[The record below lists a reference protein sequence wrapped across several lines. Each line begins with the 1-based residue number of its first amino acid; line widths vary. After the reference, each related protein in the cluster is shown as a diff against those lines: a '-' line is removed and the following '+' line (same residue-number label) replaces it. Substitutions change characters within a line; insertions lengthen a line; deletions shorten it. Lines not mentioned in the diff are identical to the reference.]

1 MVIGHHYHLDHAESM
16 MHGINVTH
24 GEKHEKF
31 NHDNIPYQ
39 NKDNWGMEDH
49 RLEEIGKNTWE
60 FQDIS

>member
-1 MVIGHHYHLDHAESM
+1 M